1 MPQKEVYARKGGAC
15 TLPNSDD
22 STAVHTDGSPL
33 DRNFGV
39 TLEAIKNCKKRKKE
53 RDSKSQHVR
62 KCPLT
67 LAHIAL

>member
-1 MPQKEVYARKGGAC
+1 MLEKAGHALP
-15 TLPNSDD
+15 LPNGDD
-22 STAVHTDGSPL
+22 STPVHMDGSPV

-39 TLEAIKNCKKRKKE
+39 TLEAIKNCKKQRKE
-53 RDSKSQHVR
+53 RGSKLQHVR

>member
-1 MPQKEVYARKGGAC
+1 MLEKAGRELP
-15 TLPNSDD
+15 LPNGDD
-22 STAVHTDGSPL
+22 STPVHMDGSPL

-39 TLEAIKNCKKRKKE
+39 TLEAIKNCKKKKKE
-53 RDSKSQHVR
+53 RKERGSKLQHER